1 MKTKMN
7 VTRNFVMS
15 LILVLSCITLNAQST
30 KKTVGVLNIYSTGT
44 GISDDQMGNL
54 VRSEIEKLDTFAVI
68 DRFDMDYMI
77 KQKKL
82 NVSCNSKLCLIE
94 IGKIINADKMFSGS
108 VELIG
113 QQIVVTMRL
122 IDIKT
127 EAVEKT
133 QVNEYLNLP
142 TEVKNMLNISISEMF
157 NKKVDVTLKTKLTKK
172 FAYDNSINNPKV
184 NRLNCSGPRMGATL
198 FTDKAAKII
207 CDPKSKGG
215 FDGYPAMFQ
224 FGYQLEQQY
233 LNEGNFQALFEF
245 VPMLTGLDQGL
256 CIPSFTLMNGLRN
269 NKNGWEFAFGPTI
282 IATKMADGYYSDGEW
297 HLKSEWKNDSLA
309 NPNFIVSR
317 VDSRG
322 EMKITSGFVFAFGK
336 TIKSGN
342 LNIPINA
349 YVIPNKDGIRFGL
362 SFGYNSKNK

>member
-1 MKTKMN
+1 MKTTMKKIGN
-7 VTRNFVMS
+7 IV
-15 LILVLSCITLNAQST
+15 LCIIILMCSASANAQSA
-30 KKTVGVLNIYSTGT
+30 KKTIGVLNIYSSGV
-44 GISDDQMGNL
+44 GIDDKQMGNL
-54 VRSEIEKLDTFAVI
+54 LRSEIEKLDSFAVI
-68 DRFDMDYMI
+68 DRFDMDFMI
-77 KQKKL
+77 NQKKL
-82 NVSCNSKLCLIE
+82 NANCNSKLCLIE
-94 IGKIINADKMFSGS
+94 IGKIINADKMISGS

-127 EAVEKT
+127 ESIEKT

-157 NKKVDVTLKTKLTKK
+157 NKKVDETLKTKLTKK
-172 FAYDNSINNPKV
+172 FAYDNAINNPKV

-198 FTDKAAKII
+198 FTDKSAKII

-245 VPMLTGLDQGL
+245 VPMITGLDQGL

-282 IATKMADGYYSDGEW
+282 IATKMADGYYSEGEW
-297 HLKSEWKNDSLA
+297 HLKSEWKNDSVA

-349 YVIPNKDGIRFGL
+349 YVIPNKDGIRFGI
-362 SFGYNSKNK
+362 SFGYNSKNR